1 MSTRFDPTPAG
12 RRVWDAANSLFYE
25 RGIRAVGVAEIAATS
40 GVAKPSLYRNFESKD
55 GLVVAYLNEHSAS
68 DLHIVTEARAAHP
81 DDPREQLR
89 SIVSAVADKIN
100 APDYR
105 GCPLANAA
113 IEFPDRDHPIRR
125 RVDEH
130 KSSFLRS
137 LTDIAAHI
145 NADAAQ
151 DLAFALSML
160 LEGASCSAQ
169 IFSGAQSA
177 RALITTADAIIDTY
191 STP

>member
-25 RGIRAVGVAEIAATS
+25 RGIRAVGVAEIAASS
-40 GVAKPSLYRNFESKD
+40 GVAKPGLYRNFESKD
-55 GLVVAYLNEHSAS
+55 GLVVAYLDKHSAS
-68 DLHIVTEARAAHP
+68 DRDIVAAARQSHP

-89 SIVSAVADKIN
+89 SIAAAAAAKIG
-100 APDYR
+100 APGFR

-113 IEFPDRDHPIRR
+113 IEFPDRDHPIRA

-130 KSSFLRS
+130 KASFLRG
-137 LTDIAAHI
+137 LTEIATHI
-145 NADAAQ
+145 TADKAE
-151 DLAFALSML
+151 DLAFSLAML

-169 IFSGAQSA
+169 IFSGAQAA
-177 RALITTADAIIDTY
+177 RALITTADAVIDAY
-191 STP
+191 VTP

>member
-1 MSTRFDPTPAG
+1 
-12 RRVWDAANSLFYE
+12 VWDAANSLFYE
-25 RGIRAVGVAEIAATS
+25 RGIRAVGVAEIAASS

-68 DLHIVTEARAAHP
+68 DLNIVTVAREAHP
-81 DDPREQLR
+81 NDPRQQLR
-89 SIVSAVADKIN
+89 YIVAATAEKIGG
-100 APDYR
+100 PDYR

-130 KSSFLRS
+130 KASFLRG
-137 LTDIAAHI
+137 LTEIAADI
-145 NADAAQ
+145 TADAAE
-151 DLAFALSML
+151 DLAFSMAML
-160 LEGASCSAQ
+160 LEGASCAAQ

-177 RALITTADAIIDTY
+177 RALVTTADAIIDAY
-191 STP
+191 GTP